1 VEQNLCDTPGQTGS
15 SNQGGEVTEQAKEQ
29 GQQHAQQAGQLANRG
44 SEPTITDTVE
54 RLGRV
59 TEMVDVLAER
69 RRSRHASPGS
79 MFWVVF
85 ADECRLTC
93 PLTLSLEGG
102 KEALAVFSHQE
113 EADMLLRW
121 FGTVGEGWRIRQTS
135 AGEVVSLLYGP
146 CCGANTVALDPLPEM
161 LADSFISSVALQRG
175 RFFRWVTSRKLSPPR
190 CCRTPVERVTFPIGP
205 EGFFIEGL
213 ASPKQSRTEGNGG
226 ARLSAVGVLIDKGEL
241 DGRASI
247 HRFEKRGEKE
257 GA

>member
-1 VEQNLCDTPGQTGS
+1 MEQNLCDTPGQTGS

-54 RLGRV
+54 WRRRV
-59 TEMVDVLAER
+59 TEMVDVSAER

-93 PLTLSLEGG
+93 PLTLGLEGG

-121 FGTVGEGWRIRQTS
+121 FGTAGEGWHIRQTS

-175 RFFRWVTSRKLSPPR
+175 RFVRWVTSRKLSPPLL
-190 CCRTPVERVTFPIGP
+190 PDAG
-205 EGFFIEGL
+205 
-213 ASPKQSRTEGNGG
+213 
-226 ARLSAVGVLIDKGEL
+226 
-241 DGRASI
+241 
-247 HRFEKRGEKE
+247 
-257 GA
+257 

>member
-15 SNQGGEVTEQAKEQ
+15 SNQGGEVTEQAKVQ
-29 GQQHAQQAGQLANRG
+29 GQQLAQQARQQVGELANRR
-44 SEPTITDTVE
+44 SESTITDTVE
-54 RLGRV
+54 RLARV

-69 RRSRHASPGS
+69 RRSCHASPGS

-146 CCGANTVALDPLPEM
+146 CCGANTVALDPSPQM
-161 LADSFISSVALQRG
+161 LADSFISTVALERG
-175 RFFRWVTSRKLSPPR
+175 RFVRWVTSRKLSPPLL
-190 CCRTPVERVTFPIGP
+190 PDAG
-205 EGFFIEGL
+205 
-213 ASPKQSRTEGNGG
+213 
-226 ARLSAVGVLIDKGEL
+226 
-241 DGRASI
+241 
-247 HRFEKRGEKE
+247 
-257 GA
+257 

>member
-1 VEQNLCDTPGQTGS
+1 VEQDLSGTSGQTGS
-15 SNQGGEVTEQAKEQ
+15 SNQGGEVMEQAKVQ
-29 GQQHAQQAGQLANRG
+29 GQQLAQQARQQVGELANRG
-44 SEPTITDTVE
+44 SESTITDTVE
-54 RLGRV
+54 RLARD

-69 RRSRHASPGS
+69 RRSCHASPGS

-93 PLTLSLEGG
+93 PLTLGLEGG

-161 LADSFISSVALQRG
+161 LADSFISSVALERG
-175 RFFRWVTSRKLSPPR
+175 RFVRWVTSRKLSPPAAVGR
-190 CCRTPVERVTFPIGP
+190 
-205 EGFFIEGL
+205 
-213 ASPKQSRTEGNGG
+213 
-226 ARLSAVGVLIDKGEL
+226 RLSG
-241 DGRASI
+241 
-247 HRFEKRGEKE
+247 
-257 GA
+257 

>member
-1 VEQNLCDTPGQTGS
+1 VEQDLSGTSGQTGS

-29 GQQHAQQAGQLANRG
+29 GQQLAEQARQQAGELANRG

-54 RLGRV
+54 RLARV
-59 TEMVDVLAER
+59 TGMVDVLAER

-93 PLTLSLEGG
+93 PLTLGLEGG

-121 FGTVGEGWRIRQTS
+121 FGTAGEGWHIRQTS

-146 CCGANTVALDPLPEM
+146 CCGANTVALDPSPQM
-161 LADSFISSVALQRG
+161 LADSFLSTVALERG
-175 RFFRWVTSRKLSPPR
+175 RFVRWVTSRKLSPPLL
-190 CCRTPVERVTFPIGP
+190 PDAG
-205 EGFFIEGL
+205 
-213 ASPKQSRTEGNGG
+213 
-226 ARLSAVGVLIDKGEL
+226 
-241 DGRASI
+241 
-247 HRFEKRGEKE
+247 
-257 GA
+257 

>member
-1 VEQNLCDTPGQTGS
+1 MEQNLRDTPGQTGS

-44 SEPTITDTVE
+44 SEPAITDTDE
-54 RLGRV
+54 RLARV

-93 PLTLSLEGG
+93 PLTLGLEGG
-102 KEALAVFSHQE
+102 KEALAVFRHQE

-121 FGTVGEGWRIRQTS
+121 FGTAGEGWHIRQTS

-146 CCGANTVALDPLPEM
+146 CCGANTVALDPSPQM
-161 LADSFISSVALQRG
+161 LADGFISTVALQRG
-175 RFFRWVTSRKLSPPR
+175 RFVRWVTSRKLSPPLL
-190 CCRTPVERVTFPIGP
+190 PDAG
-205 EGFFIEGL
+205 
-213 ASPKQSRTEGNGG
+213 
-226 ARLSAVGVLIDKGEL
+226 
-241 DGRASI
+241 
-247 HRFEKRGEKE
+247 
-257 GA
+257 

>member
-1 VEQNLCDTPGQTGS
+1 M
-15 SNQGGEVTEQAKEQ
+15 TEQAKEQ
-29 GQQHAQQAGQLANRG
+29 GQQLAQQARQQVGELANRR
-44 SEPTITDTVE
+44 SESTITDTDE
-54 RLGRV
+54 RRRRV

-113 EADMLLRW
+113 EADMLLWW
-121 FGTVGEGWRIRQTS
+121 FGTLGEGWRIRQTS

-175 RFFRWVTSRKLSPPR
+175 RFFRWVTSRKLSPPLL
-190 CCRTPVERVTFPIGP
+190 PDAG
-205 EGFFIEGL
+205 
-213 ASPKQSRTEGNGG
+213 
-226 ARLSAVGVLIDKGEL
+226 
-241 DGRASI
+241 
-247 HRFEKRGEKE
+247 
-257 GA
+257 

>member
-1 VEQNLCDTPGQTGS
+1 
-15 SNQGGEVTEQAKEQ
+15 
-29 GQQHAQQAGQLANRG
+29 
-44 SEPTITDTVE
+44 
-54 RLGRV
+54 
-59 TEMVDVLAER
+59 MVDVLAER

-146 CCGANTVALDPLPEM
+146 CCGANTVALDPSPQM
-161 LADSFISSVALQRG
+161 LADSFISTVALERG
-175 RFFRWVTSRKLSPPR
+175 RFVRWVTSRELSPP
-190 CCRTPVERVTFPIGP
+190 
-205 EGFFIEGL
+205 
-213 ASPKQSRTEGNGG
+213 
-226 ARLSAVGVLIDKGEL
+226 VLPDAG
-241 DGRASI
+241 
-247 HRFEKRGEKE
+247 
-257 GA
+257 